1 MQQQWLWRVLQLG
14 VLVFLLGCVT
24 ETERMPYRRYY
35 DPYQDESVLDEL
47 KREFGWRKNT
57 QGVTEAPYTRAA
69 RGVKE
74 TVTEWFS
81 DEETTPGWKKSLHQL
96 KQAQTEA
103 IRRSQER
110 QEQGQEQGIV
120 EQRTLGEAQRGE
132 EGAGYDNKE

>member
-1 MQQQWLWRVLQLG
+1 MQHQWLWRLIQLG

-69 RGVKE
+69 RSVKE
-74 TVTEWFS
+74 GVADWFS
-81 DEETTPGWKKSLHQL
+81 DEETTKGTPGWKRSLEQL
-96 KQAQTEA
+96 KQAQQRPSADRKNSTNKA
-103 IRRSQER
+103 VLNNER
-110 QEQGQEQGIV
+110 WERPNV
-120 EQRTLGEAQRGE
+120 
-132 EGAGYDNKE
+132 

>member
-1 MQQQWLWRVLQLG
+1 MQHQWLWRVLQLG

-35 DPYQDESVLDEL
+35 DPQQDESVLDEL

-69 RGVKE
+69 RSAKE
-74 TVTEWFS
+74 TVSGWFS
-81 DEETTPGWKKSLHQL
+81 DEETAKGTPEWKRSLQQL
-96 KQAQTEA
+96 KKAQTEA
-103 IRRSQER
+103 IRRSQEQ
-110 QEQGQEQGIV
+110 QEQGSI
-120 EQRTLGEAQRGE
+120 EQRALGEAQRVE

>member
-1 MQQQWLWRVLQLG
+1 MQQQWLWLLIQLG
-14 VLVFLLGCVT
+14 VLFFLLGCVT

-69 RGVKE
+69 RSVKE
-74 TVTEWFS
+74 GVADWFS
-81 DEETTPGWKKSLHQL
+81 DEETTKGTLGWKRSLEQL

-103 IRRSQER
+103 IRRSQE
-110 QEQGQEQGIV
+110 QHEQGGI
-120 EQRTLGEAQRGE
+120 EQRALGEAQRVE
-132 EGAGYDNKE
+132 EGAGYDNTE